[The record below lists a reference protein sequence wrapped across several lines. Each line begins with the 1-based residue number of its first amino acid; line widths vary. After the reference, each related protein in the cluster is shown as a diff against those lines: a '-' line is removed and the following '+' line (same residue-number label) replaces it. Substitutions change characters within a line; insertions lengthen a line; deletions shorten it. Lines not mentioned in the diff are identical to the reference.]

1 MENFVSVI
9 NGLVWSNAL
18 IALCLGTGLYFS
30 VRTRFLQVRHFK
42 EMFRL
47 LFDGKSTDSGVSSFQ
62 ALSMSLA
69 GRVGTGNIAG
79 VATAIAFGGP
89 GAMFW
94 MWLVAFLGAST
105 AFIEAT
111 LAQIYKEKHLGELRG
126 GPAFYIER
134 GLGIK
139 WFGVLFAI
147 VSVISAGVLLPG
159 VQANSVADGIKNAF
173 NLETWVTGVGLVLI
187 FAAIVF
193 GGVKRIAKF
202 TEYIVPF
209 MAIGYM
215 LIAVI
220 IIVVDFK
227 NLPDVIA
234 LVFKSAFN
242 MEAGF
247 GAVFG
252 LAVQWGVK
260 RGIYSNEA
268 GQGTAPHIAAAANVS
283 HPAKQGLVQSFS
295 VYIDT
300 LLVCSA
306 TGFMLLMTGKYNVH
320 NPDFGIAGASEFLY
334 SGAQN
339 IAVGPGYTQSAM
351 DSVFPG
357 FGSYFVAIALF
368 FFAFT
373 TILAYYYIAE
383 TNISYLTRKF
393 ESPVF
398 NYVLKIIM
406 MLVIMYGSINQAKL
420 AWDIGDIGV
429 GLMAWFNIIA
439 IILLQKPALAA
450 LKDYEKQKKQGLDP
464 VFNPEDIGVTNAHIW
479 NTIQKNEQV

>member
-1 MENFVSVI
+1 MEEVI
-9 NGLVWSNAL
+9 GVLNNIVWSNAL

-30 VRTRFLQVRHFK
+30 IRTRFLQVRHIR

-47 LFDGKSTDSGVSSFQ
+47 LFDGESSESGVSSFQ

-94 MWLVAFLGAST
+94 MWMVAFLGAST
-105 AFIEAT
+105 AFVEAT
-111 LAQIYKEKHLGELRG
+111 LAQIYKEKHLGQFRG

-134 GLGIK
+134 GLGVK
-139 WFGVLFAI
+139 WFGVLFAV
-147 VSVISAGVLLPG
+147 VSVISAGLLLPG
-159 VQANSVADGIKNAF
+159 VQANSVADGIQNAF
-173 NLETWVTGVGLVLI
+173 QLDTWVSGLAVAII
-187 FAAIVF
+187 FGLIVF

-202 TEYIVPF
+202 TEYIVPI
-209 MAIGYM
+209 MAIGYI
-215 LIAVI
+215 LIVLVI
-220 IIVVDFK
+220 IAIDYDQ
-227 NLPDVIA
+227 LPGVIS

-283 HPAKQGLVQSFS
+283 HPTKQGLVQSFS

-306 TGFMLLMTGKYNVH
+306 TGFMLLITGKYNVQ
-320 NPDFGIAGASEFLY
+320 NPSFGTGGASEFLY
-334 SGAQN
+334 NGAQN
-339 IAVGPGYTQSAM
+339 VTVGPGFTQSAM

-383 TNISYLTRKF
+383 TNISYLTRNLK
-393 ESPVF
+393 SPI
-398 NYVLKIIM
+398 YTHLLKLVM

-420 AWDIGDIGV
+420 AWDIGDLGV

-450 LKDYEKQKKQGLDP
+450 LKDYEKQKKEGKDP
-464 VFNPEDIGVTNAHIW
+464 VFDPEDIGVYNAHIW
-479 NTIQKNEQV
+479 NTINKKKED

>member
-1 MENFVSVI
+1 MENLVSI
-9 NGLVWSNAL
+9 LNGIIWSNAL
-18 IALCLGTGLYFS
+18 IVLCLGTGLYFS

-47 LFDGKSTDSGVSSFQ
+47 LFDGKSSESGVSSFQ
-62 ALSMSLA
+62 ALSMTLA

-134 GLGIK
+134 GLGVK

-173 NLETWVTGVGLVLI
+173 NLDTWITGVGVVLI

-202 TEYIVPF
+202 TEYVVPF
-209 MAIGYM
+209 MAIGYIFVA
-215 LIAVI
+215 LLI
-220 IIVVDFK
+220 IIVDIK
-227 NLPDVIA
+227 HLPDVIL

-283 HPAKQGLVQSFS
+283 HPVKQGLVQSFS

-306 TGFMLLMTGKYNVH
+306 TGFMLLMTGKYNVY
-320 NPDFGIAGASEFLY
+320 NPAFGTDEASEFLY
-334 SGAQN
+334 TGAQN
-339 IAVGPGYTQSAM
+339 IAVGPGFTQSAM
-351 DSVFPG
+351 DTIFPG

-398 NYVLKIIM
+398 NYILKIIM
-406 MLVIMYGSINQAKL
+406 MLVIMYGSVNQAKL
-420 AWDIGDIGV
+420 AWEIGDIGV

-439 IILLQKPALAA
+439 ILLLQKPALAA
-450 LKDYEKQKKQGLDP
+450 LKDYEKQKKQGKDP
-464 VFNPEDIGVTNAHIW
+464 LFNPEDIGVTNAHIW
-479 NTIQKNEQV
+479 NTIDKNKEF

>member
-1 MENFVSVI
+1 MENLVSI
-9 NGLVWSNAL
+9 LNGIIWSNAL
-18 IALCLGTGLYFS
+18 IVLCLGTGLYFS

-62 ALSMSLA
+62 ALSMTLA

-111 LAQIYKEKHLGELRG
+111 LAQIYKEKHLGQLRG

-134 GLGIK
+134 GLGVK
-139 WFGVLFAI
+139 WFGVLFAV

-173 NLETWVTGVGLVLI
+173 NLDTWITGTGVVLI

-202 TEYIVPF
+202 TEYVVPF
-209 MAIGYM
+209 MAIGYIV
-215 LIAVI
+215 IALLI
-220 IIVVDFK
+220 IIVDIK
-227 NLPDVIA
+227 HLPDVIL

-283 HPAKQGLVQSFS
+283 HPVKQGLVQSFS

-306 TGFMLLMTGKYNVH
+306 TGFMLLMTGKYNVY
-320 NPDFGIAGASEFLY
+320 NPAFGTDEASEFLY
-334 SGAQN
+334 TGAQN
-339 IAVGPGYTQSAM
+339 IAVGPGFTQSAM
-351 DSVFPG
+351 DTIFPG

-398 NYVLKIIM
+398 NYILKIIM
-406 MLVIMYGSINQAKL
+406 MLVIMYGSVNQAKL
-420 AWDIGDIGV
+420 AWEIGDIGV

-439 IILLQKPALAA
+439 ILLLQKPALAA
-450 LKDYEKQKKQGLDP
+450 LKDYEKQKKQGKDP
-464 VFNPEDIGVTNAHIW
+464 LFNPEDIGVTNAHIW
-479 NTIQKNEQV
+479 NTIDKNKEF

>member
-1 MENFVSVI
+1 MEEIIGILNDI
-9 NGLVWSNAL
+9 VWSDAL
-18 IALCLGTGLYFS
+18 IVLCLGTGLYFS
-30 VRTRFLQVRHFK
+30 IRTRFLQIRHIK

-47 LFDGKSTDSGVSSFQ
+47 LFDGKSSESGVSSFQ

-89 GAMFW
+89 GALFW
-94 MWLVAFLGAST
+94 MWMVAFFGAST
-105 AFIEAT
+105 AFVEAT
-111 LAQIYKEKHLGELRG
+111 LAQIYKEKHLGEFRG

-134 GLGIK
+134 GLGVK
-139 WFGVLFAI
+139 WFAVLFAV
-147 VSVISAGVLLPG
+147 VSIISAGVLLPG
-159 VQANSVADGIKNAF
+159 VQANSVADGIQNAF
-173 NLETWVTGVGLVLI
+173 EIDTWKSGIVVSLI
-187 FAAIVF
+187 FGAIVF

-202 TEYIVPF
+202 TEFVVPIMAIIYIV
-209 MAIGYM
+209 IV
-215 LIAVI
+215 LVI
-220 IIVVDFK
+220 IVIDIDQ
-227 NLPDVIA
+227 LPGVIA

-252 LAVQWGVK
+252 LAIQWGVK

-283 HPAKQGLVQSFS
+283 HPTKQGLVQSFS

-306 TGFMLLMTGKYNVH
+306 TGFMLLITGKYNVQ
-320 NPDFGIAGASEFLY
+320 NPVLGVDGATQFLY
-334 SGAQN
+334 QGAESVS
-339 IAVGPGYTQSAM
+339 AGPGFTQAAM

-373 TILAYYYIAE
+373 TMLAYYYIAE
-383 TNISYLTRKF
+383 TNISYLTRNLK
-393 ESPVF
+393 SPIY
-398 NYVLKIIM
+398 NHLLKVLM
-406 MLVIMYGSINQAKL
+406 MVVIMYGSINQAKL
-420 AWDIGDIGV
+420 AWNIGDLGV

-439 IILLQKPALAA
+439 ILLLQKPALLA
-450 LKDYEKQKKQGLDP
+450 LKDYEKQRKAGKDP
-464 VFNPEDIGVTNAHIW
+464 VFNPEDIGVSNAHIW
-479 NTIQKNEQV
+479 NTIGKNKEE

>member
-393 ESPVF
+393 ESPFF

>member
-1 MENFVSVI
+1 MEEIIGVL
-9 NGLVWSNAL
+9 NGIVWSNAL
-18 IALCLGTGLYFS
+18 IVLCLGTGLYFTL
-30 VRTRFLQVRHFK
+30 RTRFLQVRHIR

-47 LFDGKSTDSGVSSFQ
+47 LFDGKSSESGVSSFQ

-94 MWLVAFLGAST
+94 MWMVAFLGAST
-105 AFIEAT
+105 AFVEAT
-111 LAQIYKEKHLGELRG
+111 LAQIYKEKHLGQFRG

-134 GLGIK
+134 GLGVK
-139 WFGVLFAI
+139 WFAVLFAI
-147 VSVISAGVLLPG
+147 VSIISAGLLLPG
-159 VQANSVADGIKNAF
+159 VQANSVADGIQNAF
-173 NLETWVTGVGLVLI
+173 NIDTWMSGVAVAVI
-187 FAAIVF
+187 FGAIVF

-202 TEYIVPF
+202 TEYVVPI
-209 MAIGYM
+209 MAIAYI
-215 LIAVI
+215 LIVLVI
-220 IIVVDFK
+220 IIIDIDQ
-227 NLPDVIA
+227 LPGVIS

-252 LAVQWGVK
+252 LAIQWGVK

-283 HPAKQGLVQSFS
+283 HPTKQGLVQSFS

-306 TGFMLLMTGKYNVH
+306 TGFMLLITGRYNVQD
-320 NPDFGIAGASEFLY
+320 PVLAADGTTKFLY
-334 SGAQN
+334 EGAKN
-339 IAVGPGYTQSAM
+339 VTVGPGFTQSAM
-351 DSVFPG
+351 DSVLPG

-383 TNISYLTRKF
+383 TNISYLTRNLK
-393 ESPVF
+393 SPV
-398 NYVLKIIM
+398 YTHLLKLVM

-420 AWDIGDIGV
+420 AWDIGDLGV

-450 LKDYEKQKKQGLDP
+450 LKDYERQKKEGKDP
-464 VFNPEDIGVTNAHIW
+464 VFNPEDIGVSNAHIW
-479 NTIQKNEQV
+479 NTINKKEKE

>member
-1 MENFVSVI
+1 MEEIIGVLNDI
-9 NGLVWSNAL
+9 VWSNAL
-18 IALCLGTGLYFS
+18 IVLCLGTGLYFS
-30 VRTRFLQVRHFK
+30 VRTRFLQVRHIK

-47 LFDGKSTDSGVSSFQ
+47 LFDGKSSESGVSSFQ
-62 ALSMSLA
+62 SLSMSLA

-94 MWLVAFLGAST
+94 MWMVAFLGAST
-105 AFIEAT
+105 AVVEAT
-111 LAQIYKEKHLGELRG
+111 LAQIYKEKHLGTVRG
-126 GPAFYIER
+126 GHAFYIER
-134 GLGIK
+134 GLGVK
-139 WFGVLFAI
+139 WFAILFAV
-147 VSVISAGVLLPG
+147 VSIISAGLLLPG
-159 VQANSVADGIKNAF
+159 VQANSVADGIQNAF
-173 NLETWVTGVGLVLI
+173 NIDTWMSGVAVAVI
-187 FAAIVF
+187 FGAIVF

-202 TEYIVPF
+202 TEYVVPI
-209 MAIGYM
+209 MAIGYI
-215 LIAVI
+215 LIVLVI
-220 IIVVDFK
+220 IAIDIEQ
-227 NLPDVIA
+227 LPGGSSV
-234 LVFKSAFN
+234 LFKSSFN

-252 LAVQWGVK
+252 LAIQWGVK

-283 HPAKQGLVQSFS
+283 HPTKQGLVQSFS
-295 VYIDT
+295 VYVDT

-306 TGFMLLMTGKYNVH
+306 TGFMLLITGKYNVY
-320 NPDFGIAGASEFLY
+320 NPGFGSGGASEFLY
-334 SGAQN
+334 NGAQN
-339 IAVGPGYTQSAM
+339 VTVGPGFTQSAM

-383 TNISYLTRKF
+383 TNISYLTRNLK
-393 ESPVF
+393 SPIY
-398 NYVLKIIM
+398 NHLLKLVM

-420 AWDIGDIGV
+420 AWNIGDLGV

-450 LKDYEKQKKQGLDP
+450 LKDYEKQRKEGKDP
-464 VFNPEDIGVTNAHIW
+464 TFHPEDIGVTNAHIW
-479 NTIQKNEQV
+479 NTINKKEKE

>member
-1 MENFVSVI
+1 MEEIIGVLNDI
-9 NGLVWSNAL
+9 VWSNAL
-18 IALCLGTGLYFS
+18 IVLCLGTGLYFTL
-30 VRTRFLQVRHFK
+30 RTRFLQVRHIR

-47 LFDGKSTDSGVSSFQ
+47 LFDGKSSESGVSSFQ

-94 MWLVAFLGAST
+94 MWMVAFLGAST
-105 AFIEAT
+105 AFVEAT
-111 LAQIYKEKHLGELRG
+111 LAQIYKEKHLGQFRG

-134 GLGIK
+134 GLGVK
-139 WFGVLFAI
+139 WFAVLFAV
-147 VSVISAGVLLPG
+147 VSIISAGLLLPG
-159 VQANSVADGIKNAF
+159 VQANSVADGIQNAF
-173 NLETWVTGVGLVLI
+173 NIDTWMSGVAVAVI
-187 FAAIVF
+187 FGAIVF

-202 TEYIVPF
+202 TEYVVPI
-209 MAIGYM
+209 MAIAYI
-215 LIAVI
+215 LIVLVI
-220 IIVVDFK
+220 IIIDIDQLPGVV
-227 NLPDVIA
+227 A

-252 LAVQWGVK
+252 LAIQWGVK

-283 HPAKQGLVQSFS
+283 HPTKQGLVQSFS

-306 TGFMLLMTGKYNVH
+306 TGFMLLITGRYNVQD
-320 NPDFGIAGASEFLY
+320 PVLAADGTTKFLY
-334 SGAQN
+334 EGAKGVT
-339 IAVGPGYTQSAM
+339 VGPGFTQSAM
-351 DSVFPG
+351 DSVLPG

-383 TNISYLTRKF
+383 TNISYLTRNLK
-393 ESPVF
+393 SPVY
-398 NYVLKIIM
+398 NHLLKVVM
-406 MLVIMYGSINQAKL
+406 MLVIMYGAINQAKL
-420 AWDIGDIGV
+420 AWNIGDLGV

-450 LKDYEKQKKQGLDP
+450 LRDYEKQKKEGKDP
-464 VFNPEDIGVTNAHIW
+464 IFHPEDIGVSNAHIW
-479 NTIQKNEQV
+479 NTINKKEKE